1 MEKVHFTKE
10 KATNLATLYGR
21 ALDYR
26 SAHPIL
32 GDKAADDAV
41 RRIDYD
47 FTKIGISRDRAVS
60 VVLRAK
66 PIDDWAAEYLRE
78 HPDAIVLHLGCGM
91 DTRFQRLAPPRER
104 HAARHQTPQP
114 RLVGAQQRRDA
125 RLVVAPVRIH

>member
-1 MEKVHFTKE
+1 MEKVHFTEE

-47 FTKIGISRDRAVS
+47 FSKIGLAPDVAGGVAR
-60 VVLRAK
+60 RAK
-66 PIDDWAAEYLRE
+66 PIDDWAGESLRE
-78 HPDAIVLHLGCGM
+78 RPDAIVLHLGCGM
-91 DTRFQRLAPPRER
+91 DTRFQRLAPPE
-104 HAARHQTPQP
+104 
-114 RLVGAQQRRDA
+114 
-125 RLVVAPVRIH
+125 

>member
-1 MEKVHFTKE
+1 MEKVGFTEE

-32 GDKAADDAV
+32 GDQAADDAV

-47 FTKIGISRDRAVS
+47 FPTLGISAARAVS

-66 PIDDWAAEYLRE
+66 PIDDWAAEYLRA

-91 DTRFQRLAPPRER
+91 DTRFQRLMPP
-104 HAARHQTPQP
+104 
-114 RLVGAQQRRDA
+114 
-125 RLVVAPVRIH
+125 